1 MLTRDSKAWFWIM
14 LGTILTALTTNMSQ
28 VDVLISE
35 KYHDEVHAAINL
47 AALIVVAVAGK
58 LSMSPLPLSS
68 EGKMDFAQKKAD
80 KMDEASL
87 AALDASIKS
96 EEAVKVTSEAAEA
109 EEVAKDVSKKADEL

>member
-96 EEAVKVTSEAAEA
+96 EEAVKVTSEAADA
-109 EEVAKDVSKKADEL
+109 AEVAKDVSKKAGEL